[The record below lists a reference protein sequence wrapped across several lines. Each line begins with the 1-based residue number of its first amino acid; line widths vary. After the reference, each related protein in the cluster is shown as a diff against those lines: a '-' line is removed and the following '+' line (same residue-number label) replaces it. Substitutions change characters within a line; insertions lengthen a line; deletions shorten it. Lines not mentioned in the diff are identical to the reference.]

1 MRWADD
7 FMKPLQTLLGLF
19 IAGFLAYGIGVYG
32 FTQFLPAV
40 EAEFHWGR
48 AMLGGTMSAFWLAAP
63 FVFISRMLLDRIGLR
78 GVLVVG
84 AACEATALGLMAFL
98 TSPFEMYLLRF
109 LMGIGKVLIVTPIPI
124 ALARTFHART
134 GLALAVALAGWHVGG
149 IVMAPV
155 SAALISL
162 TDWRHAAVIL
172 AVVLAV
178 VMAGAVLLLQANPSS
193 HIALDTAEGPRES
206 DPRNDTSP
214 RSNAALA
221 IGTIA
226 FYMGYAA
233 LLSHLTSL
241 LNDEGFASTTVA
253 SAMGSTALCA
263 AAGVLLGG
271 VVTQFLLPRVAGAL
285 VLALMAVVEL
295 GAGLMNAG
303 GGIVA
308 LVSLVALLGVLIGAG
323 DPIIIEA
330 LRRSVRADRFGKAYT
345 WWYLL
350 CLLTLSVAPVLAG
363 GAYDRFGSYRAAFTV
378 MGGFSLSAALLWG
391 ILIGE
396 RK

>member
-155 SAALISL
+155 STRAC
-162 TDWRHAAVIL
+162 TVIDFNS
-172 AVVLAV
+172 
-178 VMAGAVLLLQANPSS
+178 GLL
-193 HIALDTAEGPRES
+193 G
-206 DPRNDTSP
+206 
-214 RSNAALA
+214 
-221 IGTIA
+221 
-226 FYMGYAA
+226 
-233 LLSHLTSL
+233 LLSSISVLIIPMGSSL
-241 LNDEGFASTTVA
+241 L
-253 SAMGSTALCA
+253 
-263 AAGVLLGG
+263 
-271 VVTQFLLPRVAGAL
+271 
-285 VLALMAVVEL
+285 
-295 GAGLMNAG
+295 
-303 GGIVA
+303 
-308 LVSLVALLGVLIGAG
+308 
-323 DPIIIEA
+323 
-330 LRRSVRADRFGKAYT
+330 
-345 WWYLL
+345 
-350 CLLTLSVAPVLAG
+350 
-363 GAYDRFGSYRAAFTV
+363 
-378 MGGFSLSAALLWG
+378 
-391 ILIGE
+391 
-396 RK
+396 